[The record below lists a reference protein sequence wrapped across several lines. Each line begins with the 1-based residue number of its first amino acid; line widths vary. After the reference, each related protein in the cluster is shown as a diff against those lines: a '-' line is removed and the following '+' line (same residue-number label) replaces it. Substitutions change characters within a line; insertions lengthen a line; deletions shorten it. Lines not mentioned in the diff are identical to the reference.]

1 MNKND
6 VVTLVATTGAEYVGK
21 FSSEGEEGVW
31 LSSPHIVTP
40 DGESLR
46 LMPLVAMT
54 GEEELDEVCFRHAGI
69 VTVVPTADRVQKE
82 YIRSSSGIIT

>member
-21 FSSEGEEGVW
+21 FSSEDDQGVW

-40 DGESLR
+40 QGESLGF
-46 LMPLVAMT
+46 MPTVAMT
-54 GEEELDEVCFRHAGI
+54 GEVELDKVCFRHAGI
-69 VTVVPTADRVQKE
+69 VTVVPTADQVQKE